1 MKKTKPKRY
10 TILFIPDTD
19 DESKSYSLSRWWLRL
34 VIGFILLVI
43 LALGGLNW
51 YFIPQALDYANLRK
65 QYDELLAERVKMA
78 SLYRDLQ
85 RLQQMNELVRA
96 RLSAGVPE
104 ENSAGGDSTV
114 TDSARDQK
122 EFHLSFVENIP
133 SVAPL
138 DGYITQRLVVHSP
151 VWQKNHYG
159 IDIACKEGE
168 AVKATAAGTVVF
180 SGWTYDLGNL
190 IILYHGNG
198 YFSHY
203 GHNQLNLVEQHQVV
217 QRGEVIASAGD
228 TGISSG
234 PHLHFEI
241 WKDGQVLDPFLFF
254 PEYKQKDLSTSE
266 ND

>member
-1 MKKTKPKRY
+1 MKKAKPKRY

-19 DESKSYSLSRWWLRL
+19 DESKSYSLSRRWLRL

-51 YFIPQALDYANLRK
+51 YFIPQALDYDELRS
-65 QYDELLAERVKMA
+65 QYDELLAERVKMV

-96 RLSAGVPE
+96 RLGTDLPNTSTEGDDTTAV
-104 ENSAGGDSTV
+104 DST
-114 TDSARDQK
+114 QKK
-122 EFHLSFVENIP
+122 EFHFSYVENIP

-138 DGYITQRLVVHSP
+138 DGYVTQRLVVHSP

-159 IDIACKEGE
+159 IDIACKQGE

-217 QRGEVIASAGD
+217 QRGQVIASAGD

-241 WKDGQVLDPFLFF
+241 WKDSRVLDPFLFF
-254 PEYKQKDLSTSE
+254 PEYKQKDLSSS
-266 ND
+266 DDD

>member
-1 MKKTKPKRY
+1 MRKIKPKRY

-19 DESKSYSLSRWWLRL
+19 DESKSYSLSRRWLRL
-34 VIGFILLVI
+34 AVGVVLLVV

-51 YFIPQALDYANLRK
+51 YFIPRALEYADLSNR
-65 QYDELLAERVKMA
+65 YDKLLAERVKMA

-96 RLSAGVPE
+96 RLGADSP
-104 ENSAGGDSTV
+104 NTTLAGGDT
-114 TDSARDQK
+114 TAEDSSRDQK
-122 EFHLSFVENIP
+122 EFYLSFVENIP
-133 SVAPL
+133 SVTPL
-138 DGYITQRLVVHSP
+138 DGIVTQRLVVHSP

-203 GHNQLNLVEQHQVV
+203 GHNQLNLVEQHQVI
-217 QRGEVIASAGD
+217 QRGQVIANAGN

-254 PEYKQKDLSTSE
+254 PEYKQKDLSSSDNE
-266 ND
+266 